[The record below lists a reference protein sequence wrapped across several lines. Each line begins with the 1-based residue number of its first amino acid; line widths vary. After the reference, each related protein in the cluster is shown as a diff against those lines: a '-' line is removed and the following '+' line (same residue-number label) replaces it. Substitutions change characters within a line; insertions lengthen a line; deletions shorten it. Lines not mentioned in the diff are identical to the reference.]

1 LSRNIAWLEIRNEE
15 QCEQCE
21 RQDGSESTWID
32 HGARQVKPNKNQKMR
47 ELQEGGY
54 AGLIEMLSAE
64 FEEQV
69 GICMR
74 VTSFA
79 GLLSQG
85 G

>member
-1 LSRNIAWLEIRNEE
+1 
-15 QCEQCE
+15 
-21 RQDGSESTWID
+21 
-32 HGARQVKPNKNQKMR
+32 MR